1 MCMCQLNAFLLDKAL
16 FEILIFQFPENLLPW
31 CLDFIASSERG
42 ILNDEILSLSA
53 SPASHDSP
61 SLPAFPAAVAVQPPS
76 TQFLLTSAFLPSAV
90 SISGIAK

>member
-1 MCMCQLNAFLLDKAL
+1 MCQLNAFLLGKAL
-16 FEILIFQFPENLLPW
+16 FAILIFQFHEKPTPPLSF
-31 CLDFIASSERG
+31 DFIASSERG

-61 SLPAFPAAVAVQPPS
+61 SLPAFPATVVVRPPWA
-76 TQFLLTSAFLPSAV
+76 QFLLTSAFLPSAV

>member
-1 MCMCQLNAFLLDKAL
+1 MCQLNAFLLDKAL
-16 FEILIFQFPENLLPW
+16 FAILIFQFHEKPTPPLSF
-31 CLDFIASSERG
+31 DFIASSERG

-53 SPASHDSP
+53 SLASHDSP
-61 SLPAFPAAVAVQPPS
+61 SLPAFPAVAVQPPS